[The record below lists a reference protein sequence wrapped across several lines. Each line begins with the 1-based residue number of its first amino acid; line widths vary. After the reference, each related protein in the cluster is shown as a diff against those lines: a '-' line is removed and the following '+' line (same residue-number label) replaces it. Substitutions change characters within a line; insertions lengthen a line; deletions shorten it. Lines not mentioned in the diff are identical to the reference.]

1 MKARLCGEWGII
13 TEMLRPTF
21 EKASTVVSSP
31 RALAALAYNVV
42 QTAAWGYCA
51 ALLDNGIRWG
61 VFDAD
66 VLASRTWPAVGAAVV
81 FAQSIALIE
90 PVLCLAGVIKSNV
103 FTVCM
108 QLLVRN
114 IVLLLAVNRHAELQ
128 EHVAVFLF
136 AFAWIL
142 SEVIRFPWLTCKVLG
157 TPPPLLSLIRYSL
170 PLVLYPLGGIGE
182 AWTMWRARY
191 VLNEPDVLIRAGG
204 IDVTLTHV
212 VHFLYMPAYLP
223 GFAYL
228 YFNAVKRFQKELR
241 NFYKKKN
248 A

>member
-1 MKARLCGEWGII
+1 MVSRR
-13 TEMLRPTF
+13 MLRPTF
-21 EKASTVVSSP
+21 EKASAAVSSP

-51 ALLDNGIRWG
+51 VLLDNGIRWG
-61 VFDAD
+61 VFDAG

-157 TPPPLLSLIRYSL
+157 TPPPLLSLLRYSL

-191 VLNEPDVLIRAGG
+191 ALNEPDVLVRAGG

-228 YFNAVKRFQKELR
+228 YFNAVKRFQKEFR